1 MRHKNIMIEHIII
14 YVKLS
19 IESFSTQPN
28 GVSRFK
34 NLDKYIFCSLT
45 LLKSLHNVI
54 VLIELIITNIKL
66 IINLLCIGRINN
78 ALTISRCFILL

>member
-1 MRHKNIMIEHIII
+1 MI

-19 IESFSTQPN
+19 MPNFSTQPN

-34 NLDKYIFCSLT
+34 NSDKYIFCFST

-54 VLIELIITNIKL
+54 VLIELIITKIKL
-66 IINLLCIGRINN
+66 ITNWLCIGRIK
-78 ALTISRCFILL
+78 LLNFMSHYFEDYKG